1 VKNKSAVLEE
11 MAKVRSETASMGGKK
26 GASSS
31 HTDIASIEAA
41 AVKRGAEAASDEI
54 KAALARAEAAEKNV
68 NALTAQLDQVTTQG
82 SATRTESGTASEG
95 LDDEATRVRLARVL
109 SALRG
114 GDKGVDSS
122 LWSWAFGSSEENEA
136 ATSRSTS
143 AGVGGGVGTDGK
155 VPPLDALLADF
166 ESAVSDDG
174 NRVGAWSNE
183 TLEQARKVAADAI
196 SRAEKAEKALSS
208 RDESTA
214 AAAVTAAA
222 SQGAQAKRAAAAETL
237 VQEVAAKLQASEK
250 RCRDLEWQVS
260 MLVDKSE
267 LGGGSGGVQS
277 GGSNGTGGPGAVAG
291 GDAPRGPGQWL
302 QKAIKG
308 CVAPRPGRGGG

>member
-1 VKNKSAVLEE
+1 
-11 MAKVRSETASMGGKK
+11 
-26 GASSS
+26 
-31 HTDIASIEAA
+31 
-41 AVKRGAEAASDEI
+41 
-54 KAALARAEAAEKNV
+54 
-68 NALTAQLDQVTTQG
+68 
-82 SATRTESGTASEG
+82 
-95 LDDEATRVRLARVL
+95 VL

-143 AGVGGGVGTDGK
+143 AGVGGGGTDGE

-166 ESAVSDDG
+166 ESAVAPDG

-183 TLEQARKVAADAI
+183 TLEQARRVAADAI

-267 LGGGSGGVQS
+267 LGGGSGGVQK

>member
-1 VKNKSAVLEE
+1 
-11 MAKVRSETASMGGKK
+11 M
-26 GASSS
+26 
-31 HTDIASIEAA
+31 
-41 AVKRGAEAASDEI
+41 
-54 KAALARAEAAEKNV
+54 
-68 NALTAQLDQVTTQG
+68 
-82 SATRTESGTASEG
+82 
-95 LDDEATRVRLARVL
+95 
-109 SALRG
+109 
-114 GDKGVDSS
+114 
-122 LWSWAFGSSEENEA
+122 
-136 ATSRSTS
+136 
-143 AGVGGGVGTDGK
+143 
-155 VPPLDALLADF
+155 
-166 ESAVSDDG
+166 
-174 NRVGAWSNE
+174 
-183 TLEQARKVAADAI
+183 EQARRVAADAI

-267 LGGGSGGVQS
+267 LGGGGGGVQK

>member
-1 VKNKSAVLEE
+1 MRVHLFDDDAEQREIILVKAE
-11 MAKVRSETASMGGKK
+11 
-26 GASSS
+26 
-31 HTDIASIEAA
+31 IIE
-41 AVKRGAEAASDEI
+41 R
-54 KAALARAEAAEKNV
+54 RAEDVE
-68 NALTAQLDQVTTQG
+68 
-82 SATRTESGTASEG
+82 
-95 LDDEATRVRLARVL
+95 RVL
-109 SALRG
+109 STRLKSDAPGRGKPDLKMVLTGKYDEHWRYEGSLEKKDLRNG
-114 GDKGVDSS
+114 AVT
-122 LWSWAFGSSEENEA
+122 E
-136 ATSRSTS
+136 
-143 AGVGGGVGTDGK
+143 
-155 VPPLDALLADF
+155 LDA
-166 ESAVSDDG
+166 SA
-174 NRVGAWSNE
+174 
-183 TLEQARKVAADAI
+183 
-196 SRAEKAEKALSS
+196 AEKAEKALSS

-267 LGGGSGGVQS
+267 LGGGSGGVQK

-308 CVAPRPGRGGG
+308 CVAPRPGRGSG